1 MDTMQSELDAA
12 YPALRIQLLGV
23 NQRGQEPGNASTT
36 AGRDLP
42 WLQDVD
48 ENGNSAGDVA
58 DDLWD
63 VTFRDVVILDGEN
76 EQVGV
81 FNLSANDLGD
91 TEHYN
96 TLREMLVDA
105 AMLSQLPWMNA
116 DDPLDVDDNG
126 NVVPLD
132 VLLVVNEL
140 VDQGNHKLPPPT
152 SAELSAPYFDANGD
166 GNLTPLDP
174 LQIINF
180 LNSDQNQPEAEA
192 QPATSE
198 RTARQ
203 DQQAQAGP
211 AISLA
216 SSAISLDSTA
226 AGDDE
231 TELPVR
237 DLVPDPEAPDA
248 GVPDAGSPDAGSPD
262 SMDTG
267 QDERESDRWEP
278 DPALG
283 LDYFRLPISATKA
296 SSSGN

>member
-76 EQVGV
+76 VQVGV

-152 SAELSAPYFDANGD
+152 SAELSAPYFDTNGD

-180 LNSDQNQPEAEA
+180 LNRDQNQPEAEA

-198 RTARQ
+198 LATRHDR
-203 DQQAQAGP
+203 QAQAG
-211 AISLA
+211 
-216 SSAISLDSTA
+216 SAISSDSTA
-226 AGDDE
+226 AGDDG

-248 GVPDAGSPDAGSPD
+248 GVLDARVPNDT
-262 SMDTG
+262 DTG